1 MSEPTTNP
9 RPDHHHQPAA
19 RRPGTADLTDTTAD
33 NRDADRHEAT
43 STPASPAR
51 RDGQGGTGRPADRRR
66 RRNGH
71 TDCRPR
77 SNILSDRQ
85 QGNRAAG
92 ILRPSAHRRHL
103 HSSSRRRCVRC
114 QRAAVTQVKAASFEK
129 RDISRIEAT
138 GSRTPVLQNS
148 QRVLALQHVRLR
160 KTDHASVG
168 SIGPSGPFGVHLS
181 PVNLDREARRPP
193 FAKLRFGSIPGE
205 VKATASRWTVDQR
218 ASSRPFSIFKMS
230 ASASPVR

>member
-9 RPDHHHQPAA
+9 RPDHHHPAA
-19 RRPGTADLTDTTAD
+19 RRPGTAGLTDTTAD

-71 TDCRPR
+71 TDSRPR

-92 ILRPSAHRRHL
+92 ISRPSAHRRHL

-138 GSRTPVLQNS
+138 RSRALGAAELATGARSAARSTPKDGSRVRWFDRSTWPLRGPS
-148 QRVLALQHVRLR
+148 LAGRLR
-160 KTDHASVG
+160 PRG
-168 SIGPSGPFGVHLS
+168 
-181 PVNLDREARRPP
+181 
-193 FAKLRFGSIPGE
+193 
-205 VKATASRWTVDQR
+205 
-218 ASSRPFSIFKMS
+218 
-230 ASASPVR
+230 ASAAVRQASLRLDTG